1 MFDRILYTA
10 SLGFRAVENWLERV
24 ELRRQEKQLRQW
36 NQFVPAAVKTRQP
49 VTIVKAESK

>member
-10 SLGFRAVENWLERV
+10 SLAFGAIQNWLEKA

-36 NQFVPAAVKTRQP
+36 HQFVPAPAKARRP